1 MNSSTRSVGAA
12 ALVAALGLA
21 LAACGSPTDAE
32 SASGDE
38 IASLDDGAATDDTAA
53 DVTDAD
59 EDGDDDESVDPEDA
73 FLEFAECMRDH
84 GIDMP
89 DPQVVTEGGERGG
102 AMVVEGGEGFD
113 PNDEEFREADEAC
126 SPIMEDARG
135 SIEVDPEQ
143 EAEMREQMLEFAQ
156 CMRDQGIDFP
166 DPQFDGEGRVT
177 MQIESGPGSGPDVD
191 PEEMQAASEECNVE
205 GTGPGFVFGVSPAED
220 D

>member
-1 MNSSTRSVGAA
+1 MNTSTRSVSAA

-21 LAACGSPTDAE
+21 LAACGSPSDGE

-38 IASLDDGAATDDTAA
+38 IASLDDGAATDDSTPDATA
-53 DVTDAD
+53 
-59 EDGDDDESVDPEDA
+59 ESDDEPVDPEEA

-89 DPQVVTEGGERGG
+89 DPQIVSEGGERGG

-135 SIEVDPEQ
+135 SFEIDPER

-166 DPQFDGEGRVT
+166 DPQFDGDGRVT
-177 MQIESGPGSGPDVD
+177 MQVESGPGSGPDVD
-191 PEEMQAASEECNVE
+191 PEEMQAAAEECNVD
-205 GTGPGFVFGVSPAED
+205 GTGPGFVFGAAPMGD